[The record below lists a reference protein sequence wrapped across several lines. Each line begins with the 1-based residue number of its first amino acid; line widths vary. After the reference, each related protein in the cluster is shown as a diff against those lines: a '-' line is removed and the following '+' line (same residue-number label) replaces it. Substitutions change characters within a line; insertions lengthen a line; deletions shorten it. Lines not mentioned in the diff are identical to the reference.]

1 VSDLIKA
8 ANGMQEDADRSSAA
22 PGPRPALTSTTLEA
36 MRDVI
41 REFFASVPTGKCS
54 NCGAFSPS
62 IKKQG
67 HTKLFKAR
75 REK

>member
-1 VSDLIKA
+1 
-8 ANGMQEDADRSSAA
+8 
-22 PGPRPALTSTTLEA
+22 